1 MLYIFKDINIINN
14 VFRCFP
20 LEIQLYSLMTFILTQ
35 NNDVL
40 YLFLSV
46 LLSELSSPIFKEV
59 IFKNICN
66 IDNIDNI
73 DNIPLF
79 GSCKRP
85 IGAMNCGS
93 FLNCEKKKSTSY
105 GMPSGH
111 SQVMGAAT
119 SYLYFYLKHKTH
131 IKKNNKKLFYFI
143 IVLLIFMNIY
153 MAYTRVYV
161 YKCHTIG
168 HTIVGA
174 LIGFAISKTL
184 FFKMNKIKNE

>member
-20 LEIQLYSLMTFILTQ
+20 LEIQLYSLFAYIISQ
-35 NNDVL
+35 NNDIL
-40 YLFLSV
+40 YLFFSV

-66 IDNIDNI
+66 INNIDK
-73 DNIPLF
+73 IPLF
-79 GSCKRP
+79 GTCNRP
-85 IGAMNCGS
+85 IGAMNCSS
-93 FLNCEKKKSTSY
+93 FLSCEKKNSTSY

-119 SYLYFYLKHKTH
+119 GYLYLYIKHKTDL
-131 IKKNNKKLFYFI
+131 KKNNKYLYYFI
-143 IVLLIFMNIY
+143 QGLLVFMNIY

-168 HTIVGA
+168 HTIIGA
-174 LIGFAISKTL
+174 LIGFIISKTL
-184 FFKMNKIKNE
+184 FFKINKKKII

>member
-1 MLYIFKDINIINN
+1 MLYVFKDINIINN

-20 LEIQLYSLMTFILTQ
+20 LDIQLYTLMTYIISQ

-40 YLFLSV
+40 YLFFSV

-59 IFKNICN
+59 IFKSICN
-66 IDNIDNI
+66 INNVDKM
-73 DNIPLF
+73 PLF
-79 GSCKRP
+79 GTCKRP
-85 IGAMNCGS
+85 IGAMNCS
-93 FLNCEKKKSTSY
+93 AFLNCEKKKSPSY

-119 SYLYFYLKHKTH
+119 GYLYFYLKHKTDL
-131 IKKNNKKLFYFI
+131 KKNNKKLYYFI
-143 IVLLIFMNIY
+143 LTLLVFMNIY

-174 LIGFAISKTL
+174 LIGFAISKIL
-184 FFKMNKIKNE
+184 FFKINKKKE